1 SLVHVK
7 HIQTDQQIEA
17 AIERDFSQVLAI
29 SEKQFAHRAYE
40 LVDEVRNSFPGVAN
54 VSNGNLDKALA
65 SHPYIAHVFFYDPE
79 HGLVLRS
86 QPDRLND
93 ADIRAEAS
101 SCSKMYEGWL
111 GIEFEI
117 FHKKMT
123 KMAEKGMP
131 YYVEPQYTARGEKH
145 LYQPAFIFAER
156 YKITG
161 NKFIGG
167 IIFDAEYLRDKFFP
181 DTLQKVSCAAQDPVV
196 GAMRLKRSFT
206 GS

>member
-1 SLVHVK
+1 MSNAANPKRFFWSNRTRLVLMLELAVVLPAAALVLVSLVHVK

-93 ADIRAEAS
+93 ADIRAEARVS
-101 SCSKMYEGWL
+101 PG
-111 GIEFEI
+111 
-117 FHKKMT
+117 
-123 KMAEKGMP
+123 
-131 YYVEPQYTARGEKH
+131 
-145 LYQPAFIFAER
+145 
-156 YKITG
+156 
-161 NKFIGG
+161 
-167 IIFDAEYLRDKFFP
+167 
-181 DTLQKVSCAAQDPVV
+181 QKRALWVV
-196 GAMRLKRSFT
+196 K
-206 GS
+206 